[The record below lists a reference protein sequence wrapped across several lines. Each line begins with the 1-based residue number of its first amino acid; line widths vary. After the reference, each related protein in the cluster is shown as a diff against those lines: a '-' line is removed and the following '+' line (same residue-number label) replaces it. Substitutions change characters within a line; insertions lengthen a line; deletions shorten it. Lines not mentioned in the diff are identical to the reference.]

1 MLYLFHGSDT
11 SSVRS
16 KAFAWVLATRTKV
29 PDAFYSRIDAD
40 SLTEEA
46 LSEALGTQGL
56 FFSKTLLLL
65 DDPFSKITTAE
76 IVLER
81 IQELADSPNV
91 IAIIAPKLLAGRLK
105 KIEGHATKVFVV
117 DKKAVVARGF
127 NGNLVNALAQKNGP
141 MLWKEIVRAYRQG
154 DAPELVH
161 GLLHWKA
168 RDMMQKGS
176 SAWRGEE
183 ARKLSVSLIKLVS
196 DSRGKS
202 LPLGPALERFALSL

>member
-11 SSVRS
+11 SGVRA
-16 KAFAWVLATRTKV
+16 KAFAWVAATRAKV
-29 PDAFYSRIDAD
+29 PDAFYARTDAD
-40 SLTEEA
+40 TLTEEG
-46 LSEALGTQGL
+46 LSESLGTQGL
-56 FFSKTLLLL
+56 FFSKTLLVL
-65 DDPFSKITTAE
+65 DDPFSKIGTAE

-91 IAIIAPKLLAGRLK
+91 VAIIAPKLLAARLK
-105 KIEGHATKVFVV
+105 KIEGHATKVFIV
-117 DKKAVVARGF
+117 DKKAEAARGF
-127 NGNLVNALAQKNGP
+127 NSNLVNALAQKNGP
-141 MLWKEIVRAYRQG
+141 TLWKEIIKAHMQG

-176 SAWRGEE
+176 SVWKGEE
-183 ARKLSVSLIKLVS
+183 ARKLSVSLIQLVS

-202 LPLGPALERFALSL
+202 LPLGLALERFALSL